1 MFANVAL
8 VASAI
13 AAVTSFAAG
22 PIMSVSI
29 RPFEGLFT
37 EAFLG
42 SFFVTLLPLA
52 SSVTLLGMVSPFAI
66 RVLTRRGGR
75 DRWITDLTLL
85 GYVWGGS

>member
-1 MFANVAL
+1 MLANVEL

-13 AAVTSFAAG
+13 AVVTPFATG
-22 PIMSVSI
+22 PIMSAGI

-42 SFFVTLLPLA
+42 SFFATLLPFA

-66 RVLTRRGGR
+66 RVLA
-75 DRWITDLTLL
+75 
-85 GYVWGGS
+85 

>member
-1 MFANVAL
+1 MLANVEL

-13 AAVTSFAAG
+13 AAVTPFAAR
-22 PIMSVSI
+22 PAMSVSI

-42 SFFVTLLPLA
+42 SFFASLLPFAL
-52 SSVTLLGMVSPFAI
+52 SVTLLGTVSPFAI
-66 RVLTRRGGR
+66 RVLARGGR

-85 GYVWGGS
+85 EYVWGGS